1 MPQINR
7 NNNNSN
13 NNHNWVCNKAQNN
26 SQQDIGR
33 SSALNRPY

>member
-13 NNHNWVCNKAQNN
+13 NNHNLVRNEAQKN

-33 SSALNRPY
+33 SSALNRPH